1 MNNCSFHFA
10 FASDEKFILQLQVS
24 VLSLL
29 KSSVGIAD
37 TQYIHVL
44 DCGISEISWDR
55 VQNKLNSFAESH
67 SVKCKVT
74 RHLIDMTLFEKFRKW
89 NTSKAT
95 YARLLLP
102 EILEGV
108 RYCVYSDCDL
118 LFFENPWRLV
128 DQLKMANV
136 AVLGHR
142 NPVGRDGSTVDEKW
156 FLDHQVP
163 YNKASYFC
171 AGLIA
176 MDLDKFRKP
185 GVQDSMFKFL
195 GEHADVVSADQSAL
209 NWCFR
214 NDSALAS
221 DGWGVFPAECFGD
234 KYDIFA
240 IHYSGGGPWKV
251 VSSWYE
257 FVMYERVNDIWLSFA
272 EKTVG
277 GNLRQGRVS
286 FRVKAV
292 GWLASIVTRF
302 VILARIRMPWV
313 NDYIHE
319 ANDVFF
325 HRKNLIL
332 AEQKLIRSL

>member
-1 MNNCSFHFA
+1 MNNSSFHFA
-10 FASDEKFILQLQVS
+10 FASDDKFTLQLQVS

-37 TQYIHVL
+37 TQHIHVL
-44 DCGISEISWDR
+44 DCGISETSWGR
-55 VQNKLNSFAESH
+55 VQNMITTFAEAH
-67 SVKCKVT
+67 AVKCKVT
-74 RHLIDMTLFEKFRKW
+74 RHFIDMTLFEKFRMW

-102 EILEGV
+102 NILDGV

-118 LFFENPWRLV
+118 LFFYFFWRLV
-128 DQLKMANV
+128 EQLKKANV

-142 NPVGRDGSTVDEKW
+142 NPVGRDGSTVDAKG
-156 FLDHQVP
+156 FLDHKVP

-176 MDLDKFRKP
+176 MDLDKFRRP
-185 GVQDSMFKFL
+185 GVLDSMFKFL
-195 GEHADVVSADQSAL
+195 GMHTDVVSADQSAL
-209 NWCFR
+209 NWCFHD
-214 NDSALAS
+214 DSALAS
-221 DGWGVFPAECFGD
+221 DGWGVFPSECFGD

-257 FVMYERVNDIWLSFA
+257 LIMYERVNDIWLSFA
-272 EKTVG
+272 EKTIG
-277 GNLRQGRVS
+277 GNLHKGRVPL
-286 FRVKAV
+286 RVKAV

-302 VILARIRMPWV
+302 VIRVKIRIPRID
-313 NDYIHE
+313 DYINE
-319 ANDVFF
+319 ANDVFY
-325 HRKNLIL
+325 HRQKLIL
-332 AEQKLIRSL
+332 AEQKLIHSL